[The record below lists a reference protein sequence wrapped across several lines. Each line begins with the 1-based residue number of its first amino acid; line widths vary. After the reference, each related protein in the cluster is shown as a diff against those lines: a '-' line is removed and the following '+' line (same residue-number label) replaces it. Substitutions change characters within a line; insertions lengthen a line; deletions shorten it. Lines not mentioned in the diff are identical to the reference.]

1 MNYNFCPSCG
11 HALQS
16 SPNFHQ
22 GKPHCMKCGFIHFNN
37 PRGCVAA
44 IMQRKNEIL
53 LVQRAQEPFK
63 LCWDFP
69 GGFLEAGESPQE
81 GLRREM
87 REELQI
93 AIEPF
98 ALFGVYADHYGT
110 GGEPVLIVYY
120 LCELRAST
128 VNPQEE
134 IADARWFELS
144 ALPEALAFD
153 HTPAVIADLRKRSL
167 GRR

>member
-1 MNYNFCPSCG
+1 MAYRFCPVCG

-16 SPNFHQ
+16 SPKYHQ
-22 GKPHCMKCGFIHFNN
+22 GKPHCPKCDFVHFNN

-44 IMQRKNEIL
+44 VIQRENTIL
-53 LVQRAQEPFK
+53 LVQRAHEPFK

-81 GLRREM
+81 GLKREIK
-87 REELQI
+87 EELQI
-93 AIEPF
+93 EVEPS

-120 LCELRAST
+120 LCRLARGT
-128 VNPQEE
+128 VRPQEE

-144 ALPEALAFD
+144 ALPGALAFN
-153 HTPAVIADLRKRSL
+153 HTQAVLADLQKRC
-167 GRR
+167 